1 MITLVFAEA
10 LQPFLPPARRGAPL
24 HLTAAPGASLKHV
37 IEACGVPHTEVGELL
52 INGQLAGF
60 ADRLADGD
68 HVDVRSWSAIDLN
81 ATHALRRWPPPEAM
95 RFVADAH
102 LGALARRLRMAGFD
116 TCFRN
121 DFADR
126 EVAALAAAETRVV
139 LTRDR
144 GLLQHKA
151 ISHACYV
158 HATAPD
164 AQFCE
169 LVERLG
175 LRPGFRPFS
184 RCMECNA
191 PLEAVEKDEVVDRLP
206 PSVRQRHTRF
216 MRCSGCGRVFWE
228 GSHWRRMRRFLDEA
242 AGGAGDAGRLPGHPA
257 APAHGL

>member
-1 MITLVFAEA
+1 MLTLVFAET
-10 LQPFLPPARRGAPL
+10 LHPFLPPARRGQAWCLPA
-24 HLTAAPGASLKHV
+24 TPGASLKHV
-37 IEACGVPHTEVGELL
+37 IEACGVPHTEVGAILV
-52 INGQLAGF
+52 NGQSAGF
-60 ADRLADGD
+60 ADRAADGD
-68 HVDVRSWSAIDLN
+68 CIEVRSWSAADLH
-81 ATHALRRWPPPEAM
+81 APHALRRWPPPEAM

-126 EVAALAAAETRVV
+126 EIAAIAAAEGRIV

-151 ISHACYV
+151 IRHACYI

-164 AQFCE
+164 AQFGE

-175 LRPGFRPFS
+175 LRAGFRPFT

-191 PLEAVEKDEVVDRLP
+191 PLAAVSKGEVIGRLP
-206 PSVRQRHTRF
+206 PSVRERHTRF
-216 MRCSGCGRVFWE
+216 MRCTGCGRVFWE
-228 GSHWRRMRRFLDEA
+228 GSHWRRMRGFLDET
-242 AGGAGDAGRLPGHPA
+242 GGAGEGGLQPGHAA
-257 APAHGL
+257 APARGL

>member
-10 LQPFLPPARRGAPL
+10 LQPFLPPARRGAPWQL
-24 HLTAAPGASLKHV
+24 PATPGASLKHV
-37 IEACGVPHTEVGELL
+37 IEACGVPHTEVGE
-52 INGQLAGF
+52 IRVNGQPAGF
-60 ADRLADGD
+60 AERAANGD
-68 HVDVRSWSAIDLN
+68 SIEVRCWSAADP
-81 ATHALRRWPPPEAM
+81 HAAHGLRRWPPAEAM

-126 EVAALAAAETRVV
+126 EIAALAATEGRIV

-151 ISHACYV
+151 ISHACYIR
-158 HATAPD
+158 ATAPD
-164 AQFCE
+164 AQFGE

-191 PLEAVEKDEVVDRLP
+191 PLAAVEKEEVLDRLP
-206 PSVRQRHTRF
+206 PSVRERHTRF
-216 MRCSGCGRVFWE
+216 MRCAGCGRVFWE
-228 GSHWRRMRRFLDEA
+228 GSHWRRMRGFLDEA
-242 AGGAGDAGRLPGHPA
+242 AGRAGGAGRLPGQPA